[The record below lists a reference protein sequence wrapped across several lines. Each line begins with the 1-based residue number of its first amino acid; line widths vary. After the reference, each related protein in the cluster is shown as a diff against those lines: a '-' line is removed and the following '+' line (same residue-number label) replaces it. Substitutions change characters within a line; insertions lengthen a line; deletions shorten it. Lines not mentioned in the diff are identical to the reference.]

1 MAGIYIHVPFCK
13 TRCIYCDFYSNT
25 GLIHK
30 PYLNALY
37 HEIDLRRDYLQGEA
51 IETIYLGGGTPSQL
65 DVASIQQILE
75 HIFKVF
81 DVRENAEIT
90 LEANPDDMTPSYIS
104 HLSALPVNR
113 LSMGVQSFDDRALK
127 FLKRRHSGEQAS
139 DVVKRCQDNGFDNL
153 SIDLMYGLPNQSLH
167 DFEENIQKAI
177 HLDVQHI
184 SAYHLIYE
192 KGTKLFRMLEK
203 EEVRPVD
210 EELSVDMFRLLINT
224 LTQAGFEHYEISNFA
239 RNGKYSK
246 HNTSYWQGISYLGLG
261 PSAHS
266 YNGKSRQWNI
276 ASLNRYVA
284 SLKTGVLNAEIEPE
298 TPEIRYNETILTGL
312 RTKWGVN
319 LSRLENEFGKEFL
332 DYCLRNAD
340 KYLKNNLL
348 VCDSNYLKLTLDG
361 IFVSDG
367 VMSDL
372 MWV

>member
-113 LSMGVQSFDDRALK
+113 LSMGVQSFDDQALK